1 MSVVRAAWMGAGSP
15 PLASKGPRGI
25 CSRCGAEGHLTA
37 TREVV
42 SAVFTGYDHWVH
54 PAGPGLC
61 EGCTWSYRTPSLRS
75 TISLVTRDPAR
86 YQALDR
92 TTCLAILQCAVPAG
106 MALVVPLR
114 PGRKHLLPIAQWGM
128 VATDAAVVPWN
139 AREAALLQLVVELRR
154 HGFGSRMLMEPAVP
168 FTMLQRLPAAVGDW
182 VMAVW
187 GQLDEWRVAD
197 SPWFPLALHVSMP
210 GTAGR
215 RAVVSC

>member
-1 MSVVRAAWMGAGSP
+1 MSVVDAAWRGSGAP
-15 PLASKGPRGI
+15 EPAIKGPRGI
-25 CSRCGAEGHLTA
+25 CSRCGREGHLTA

-42 SAVFTGYDHWVH
+42 SPVFTGYDHWTH

-61 EGCTWSYRTPSLRS
+61 AGCSWAYRTPALRS
-75 TISLVTRDPAR
+75 TISLVTRGPAR
-86 YQALDR
+86 CQVLDR
-92 TTCLAILQCAVPAG
+92 ATCLAILQCAVPAG

-128 VATDAAVVPWN
+128 VATDTAVVPWS

-168 FTMLQRLPAAVGDW
+168 FAMLQRLPAAVGDW
-182 VMAVW
+182 VMATW
-187 GQLDEWRVAD
+187 GQLDQWRAAD

-210 GTAGR
+210 AAGR